1 LRAQRQGKA
10 GHDIPA
16 GYWRDLP
23 VTEGEVPARG
33 PKRIAAT
40 AASIKNPTPT
50 EAHKARRVKSLHA
63 KRHIFNV
70 HRAYAMRY
78 TRKISRRNALLVVIN
93 YIAIELAD
101 PSSGIGYLALNFTLQ
116 NRINLSALEMAHF
129 IAVSQFAWY
138 VKPIAGILS
147 DNVPLFG
154 TRRRAY
160 LLIATAAA
168 SVLWLL
174 LGSVPPTYFP
184 FLSITIALNAVLM
197 VISTVI
203 GGFLVE
209 AAQQDSATGRLSSN
223 RSMAEN
229 LVALIVGPAAGL
241 LGAVFFGVSAGL
253 LASLLFSL
261 TILLYF
267 LMREQSDAQFN
278 RYTGRRTVIHVKRCC
293 RSGQIWTAA
302 GILCLINF
310 TPGFQTPLF
319 YYQTKTLKFSSQ
331 LIGNLSALTAA
342 FSLVAPLVY
351 VYMCKRLRLRLSLL
365 FATCLNVIGILL
377 FLAYHS
383 RAAAIWISSANGLL
397 GALAIVAVY
406 DLLARAIPRSSEA
419 FGYSLVFSIGNIASS
434 VSNIWGS
441 WLWDRLQN
449 FATLVWLNAGTTAML
464 LLVIPFLPARLVDW
478 SEDEPAP
485 KIRDSSGA

>member
-23 VTEGEVPARG
+23 VTQGEVPARG

-78 TRKISRRNALLVVIN
+78 TRKVSRRNALLVVIN

-168 SVLWLL
+168 PPVQ
-174 LGSVPPTYFP
+174 LGQAV
-184 FLSITIALNAVLM
+184 TIHAVKPVM
-197 VISTVI
+197 
-203 GGFLVE
+203 
-209 AAQQDSATGRLSSN
+209 
-223 RSMAEN
+223 
-229 LVALIVGPAAGL
+229 
-241 LGAVFFGVSAGL
+241 
-253 LASLLFSL
+253 
-261 TILLYF
+261 
-267 LMREQSDAQFN
+267 
-278 RYTGRRTVIHVKRCC
+278 
-293 RSGQIWTAA
+293 
-302 GILCLINF
+302 
-310 TPGFQTPLF
+310 
-319 YYQTKTLKFSSQ
+319 
-331 LIGNLSALTAA
+331 
-342 FSLVAPLVY
+342 
-351 VYMCKRLRLRLSLL
+351 
-365 FATCLNVIGILL
+365 
-377 FLAYHS
+377 
-383 RAAAIWISSANGLL
+383 
-397 GALAIVAVY
+397 
-406 DLLARAIPRSSEA
+406 
-419 FGYSLVFSIGNIASS
+419 
-434 VSNIWGS
+434 
-441 WLWDRLQN
+441 
-449 FATLVWLNAGTTAML
+449 
-464 LLVIPFLPARLVDW
+464 
-478 SEDEPAP
+478 
-485 KIRDSSGA
+485 